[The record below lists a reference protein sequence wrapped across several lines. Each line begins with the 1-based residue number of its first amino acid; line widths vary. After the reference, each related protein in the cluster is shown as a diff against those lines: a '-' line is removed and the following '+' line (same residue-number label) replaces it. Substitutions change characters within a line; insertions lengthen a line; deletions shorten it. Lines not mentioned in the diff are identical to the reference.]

1 MDNRKYEALIWIAK
15 TGSITQ
21 TAEQMGY
28 TQSGITQMISSLE
41 RELGIRLLT
50 RTNKGATLT
59 EAGRRLLPLMQ
70 EENHW
75 ENHIRQEASRMLGM
89 ETGTITV
96 GCLSSI
102 SAAWMPTILE
112 NFALDYP
119 NIHIHMR
126 ENEAPELERLLMEG
140 QIDAAIAEIQ
150 DSKSLNVTPLLDD
163 EILAVLPTKHPL
175 SARESVS
182 LEELTEYPFISYS
195 TGGSSDQYRGWPEHT
210 LGSRIRL
217 DARYSC
223 TSDFSAIQMVSHN
236 LGVTVASRLM
246 LNNYPTVTTNIPL
259 FPALQRSIGIGVRA
273 GQPALPAARSFIN
286 YVVQIVNTIVKNA

>member
-59 EAGRRLLPLMQ
+59 EGGRRLLPLMQ

-112 NFALDYP
+112 NFASDYP

-126 ENEAPELERLLMEG
+126 ENEAPELEHMLMEG
-140 QIDAAIAEIQ
+140 QIDVAIAEIES
-150 DSKSLNVTPLLDD
+150 SKSLSVSPLRED
-163 EILAVLPTKHPL
+163 EILAVLPRNHELASRDSL
-175 SARESVS
+175 S
-182 LEELTEYPFISYS
+182 LDELSKYPFISYS
-195 TGGSSDQYRGWPEHT
+195 TGGSADKYRGWPEYT
-210 LGSRIRL
+210 LGNRIRV

-223 TSDFSAIQMVSHN
+223 KSDFSAIQMVSHN
-236 LGVTVASRLM
+236 LGITVASRLM
-246 LNNYPTVTTNIPL
+246 LDNYPEVTSNIPL
-259 FPALQRSIGIGVRA
+259 DPPLKRMIGIGVRA
-273 GQPALPAARSFIN
+273 DQTALPAARSFVN
-286 YVVQIVNTIVKNA
+286 YVIRTVDDL